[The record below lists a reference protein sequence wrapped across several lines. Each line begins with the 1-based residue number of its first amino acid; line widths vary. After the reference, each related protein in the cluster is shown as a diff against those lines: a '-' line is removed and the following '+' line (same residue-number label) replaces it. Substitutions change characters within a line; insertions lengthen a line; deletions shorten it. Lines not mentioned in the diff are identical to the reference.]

1 MENYLWRI
9 IYGELFMELFMFVIQ
24 TFGFL
29 SVITLST

>member
-9 IYGELFMELFMFVIQ
+9 IYGELFMVVIQ
-24 TFGFL
+24 IFGFL